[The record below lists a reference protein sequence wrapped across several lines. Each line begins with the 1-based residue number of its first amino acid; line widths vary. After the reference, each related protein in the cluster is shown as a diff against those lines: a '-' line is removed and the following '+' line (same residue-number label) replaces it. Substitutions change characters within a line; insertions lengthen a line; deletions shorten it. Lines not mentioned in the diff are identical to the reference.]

1 VSTVST
7 GASSLPDVDAHNS
20 ELRINKHLSESF
32 NLDAVHNCCPDCRC
46 STRRLLMLVKLSGQ
60 PVPDMMFESAQ
71 LVIAAKRSEPTQH
84 SRSLAH

>member
-32 NLDAVHNCCPDCRC
+32 NLDAVHNCCPDCR
-46 STRRLLMLVKLSGQ
+46 RLLMLVKLSGQ